1 MNKRCNLLFHG
12 IAETGGTDRAACV
25 KAINHVIVTEM
36 KLNMEEITIGKC
48 YRIGVVPK
56 FQKKPRPR
64 PILVSFPNMADRE
77 RIWSTKPKLKG
88 FDTYI
93 VPDLPKEIEKRRLK
107 LLPTFRKAKSMG
119 KYTKTTYLNDDRL
132 TIDKKVYTV
141 DTMGD
146 IPDDLRPELD
156 ATQTK
161 DGVTV
166 FFTRYS
172 PLSNHFTEAPF
183 KLGPTT
189 FSSTEQYYFA
199 CKARILG
206 DEEKLGQIMAEEDPA
221 TIKSLGERVTNFNK
235 IQWETIMYDHMKNGC
250 IEKFKQNPI
259 PRMALLATG
268 TNKLGECSA
277 SSDFWGVGMSLYNKE
292 RFDSNL
298 WKNNAMG
305 QILMAIRESYL

>member
-1 MNKRCNLLFHG
+1 
-12 IAETGGTDRAACV
+12 
-25 KAINHVIVTEM
+25 
-36 KLNMEEITIGKC
+36 
-48 YRIGVVPK
+48 
-56 FQKKPRPR
+56 
-64 PILVSFPNMADRE
+64 
-77 RIWSTKPKLKG
+77 
-88 FDTYI
+88 
-93 VPDLPKEIEKRRLK
+93 
-107 LLPTFRKAKSMG
+107 
-119 KYTKTTYLNDDRL
+119 
-132 TIDKKVYTV
+132 
-141 DTMGD
+141 
-146 IPDDLRPELD
+146 
-156 ATQTK
+156 
-161 DGVTV
+161 
-166 FFTRYS
+166 
-172 PLSNHFTEAPF
+172 
-183 KLGPTT
+183 LGPTT